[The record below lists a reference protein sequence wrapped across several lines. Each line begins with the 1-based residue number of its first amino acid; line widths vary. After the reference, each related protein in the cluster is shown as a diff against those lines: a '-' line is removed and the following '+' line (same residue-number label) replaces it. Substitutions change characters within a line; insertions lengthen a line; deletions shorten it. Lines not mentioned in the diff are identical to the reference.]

1 MLAISS
7 HASALAMVA
16 SKCLAR
22 QWLRPNQAN
31 VRSTTQRLRSTL
43 KVPTVWDLVTISMV
57 HFGDCIQQLV
67 TAIDA
72 IREDI
77 PELGKGGAERFQQ
90 WHCTV
95 IVLNIDG
102 MDLNCNDVSL
112 APFQSLCRIKST
124 RSAILTVDDASRRHR
139 PAFPAPDE
147 PA

>member
-1 MLAISS
+1 
-7 HASALAMVA
+7 
-16 SKCLAR
+16 
-22 QWLRPNQAN
+22 
-31 VRSTTQRLRSTL
+31 
-43 KVPTVWDLVTISMV
+43 MV
-57 HFGDCIQQLV
+57 HFGDRIQHLV

-72 IREDI
+72 IREDV

-124 RSAILTVDDASRRHR
+124 RSAILTVDVTCIVQAITPILFARDFGPRHVVLPR
-139 PAFPAPDE
+139 
-147 PA
+147 

>member
-1 MLAISS
+1 MI
-7 HASALAMVA
+7 
-16 SKCLAR
+16 
-22 QWLRPNQAN
+22 
-31 VRSTTQRLRSTL
+31 
-43 KVPTVWDLVTISMV
+43 
-57 HFGDCIQQLV
+57 HFGDRIQQLV

-72 IREDI
+72 IREDV

-124 RSAILTVDDASRRHR
+124 RSAILTVNDASRRHR